1 MYKRQEYR
9 CVGKNAFKNCSSLTS
24 VTLEGALE
32 NIAAGAF
39 EGCSSL
45 MSIEL
50 PEDVVT
56 VAANAFAGWTAEQ
69 KIIVNAK
76 SVPAGFDTGWNG
88 NATIVYKA

>member
-1 MYKRQEYR
+1 
-9 CVGKNAFKNCSSLTS
+9 
-24 VTLEGALE
+24 
-32 NIAAGAF
+32 
-39 EGCSSL
+39 